1 MEALKKRMTDAEVEL
16 DKLSEK
22 AKRVVE
28 ETNNIIAEARE
39 FEEFEAAKEEAIKE
53 IGELGAKNKLTSL
66 LS

>member
-1 MEALKKRMTDAEVEL
+1 MKALKKRMTDAEVEL

-22 AKRVVE
+22 TKRVVE